1 MTDRESFNRAV
12 SVAREYNP
20 YSGQFLE
27 HEFEVYDIMREH
39 LPIARSESAG
49 GRSGLGVQGS
59 WVLTRYDDSC
69 EFLQNAATFS
79 NQVSTYPVR
88 PWIPQAI
95 DPPAHSAYR
104 RIMNPWF
111 TVDAMR
117 LLEPHLEKFAEE
129 LVDKMLEND
138 EFDFVAEFADPFPTV
153 IFCQLAGFPLEDYQQ
168 IMDWKN
174 TLMHPSDGH
183 SRGRELAVALA
194 RELGLEVGADAS
206 ITSEVELAVRGEV
219 GRRIYA
225 YLGALIDKRR
235 GQPEDDMISRLLD
248 ASYEGERPLTQEEM
262 EDTLFLFY
270 MAGLDTVA
278 SALGLIVQTFA
289 SDPVKRHEFIALMD
303 DPEKASVAVEELVR
317 YHAIVLLPRRV
328 TDDVSFHGAEFRD
341 GDTALCPTMAANRD
355 AAEFENPHEIIYDR
369 APNRHIGFGLG
380 PHRCIGIHLARR
392 ELRIGL
398 QVFHRKLPDYELN
411 PNAKIEAFGGMKG
424 LAALPLKKS

>member
-1 MTDRESFNRAV
+1 M
-12 SVAREYNP
+12 
-20 YSGQFLE
+20 
-27 HEFEVYDIMREH
+27 
-39 LPIARSESAG
+39 
-49 GRSGLGVQGS
+49 
-59 WVLTRYDDSC
+59 
-69 EFLQNAATFS
+69 
-79 NQVSTYPVR
+79 
-88 PWIPQAI
+88 
-95 DPPAHSAYR
+95 
-104 RIMNPWF
+104 
-111 TVDAMR
+111 
-117 LLEPHLEKFAEE
+117 
-129 LVDKMLEND
+129 
-138 EFDFVAEFADPFPTV
+138 

-355 AAEFENPHEIIYDR
+355 AAEFENPHEIVYDR